1 MNEPLIEFRKV
12 TKRFGR
18 KTILDQTDLTVYRG
32 EVETLIGK
40 SGSGKSVILKHMIG
54 LIEPDEG
61 SILYN
66 GRDWASFSKK
76 EKDEWKR
83 KISYM
88 FQHNALF
95 DSMTVYENIAFPL
108 QQTTNLS
115 YQKIQDKV
123 KIVLE
128 QIDLLDYESK
138 YPSELSGGTQK
149 RVALGRALV
158 TDPEIVLFDEP
169 TTGQDIVRRN
179 AILSMIAEYQKKFR
193 FTAIIVSHDIPDIF
207 FISNRILV
215 LHSGRIVF
223 QGTPEE
229 FDDFEH
235 PFVDEFT
242 RSLITFGEN
251 LTGLYSLR
259 TFKTRYQNA
268 LNRKSPDEKYV
279 IAVFTLAD
287 ISVLCSTIG
296 HDSVQKI
303 LMKFGDSLKEYFND
317 VGAFSTRQKRNVFIT
332 FLPFSDQKEAAN
344 LIEDFVLWLKDA
356 NKDSLFLGQTPLL
369 KNCKVKVLAGIME
382 GLPRQDEL
390 NDIVLLATKKQ
401 KEIISLNLSG
411 D

>member
-1 MNEPLIEFRKV
+1 MNEPLIEFRNVSKS
-12 TKRFGR
+12 FGK
-18 KTILDQTDLTVYRG
+18 KTILDQTDLIIYRG
-32 EVETLIGK
+32 EIATLIGK

-54 LIEPDEG
+54 LIEPDAG
-61 SILYN
+61 TILYN
-66 GRDWASFSKK
+66 GRDWASFSRSEK
-76 EKDEWKR
+76 EEWKR

-88 FQHNALF
+88 FQNNALF
-95 DSMTVYENIAFPL
+95 DSMTVFENIAFPL

-115 YQKIQDKV
+115 FPEIREKV
-123 KIVLE
+123 LALLQ

-158 TDPEIVLFDEP
+158 TAPEIVLFDEP

-207 FISNRILV
+207 FISNRILI
-215 LHSGRIVF
+215 LYSGKIVF

-235 PFVDEFT
+235 PFVEEFT

-259 TFKTRYQNA
+259 TFKSRYQSA

-287 ISVLCSTIG
+287 FSALCSTIG
-296 HDSVQKI
+296 HDSGQTI
-303 LMKFGDSLKEYFND
+303 LMKFGDWLKEYFND

-332 FLPFSDQKEAAN
+332 FLPFSDQTEAAK
-344 LIEDFVLWLKDA
+344 LIDEFVVWLRNESKE
-356 NKDSLFLGQTPLL
+356 TPPLKRTPAL
-369 KNCKVKVLAGIME
+369 KNAMVKVMAGIAE

-390 NDIVLLATKKQ
+390 NDIVVLAMKKQ
-401 KEIISLNLSG
+401 KEIISIHLNG